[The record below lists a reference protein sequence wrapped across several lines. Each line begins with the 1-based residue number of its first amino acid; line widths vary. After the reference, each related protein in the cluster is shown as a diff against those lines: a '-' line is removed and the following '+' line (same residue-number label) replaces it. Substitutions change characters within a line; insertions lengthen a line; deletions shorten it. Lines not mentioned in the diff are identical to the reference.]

1 MTMEIKIED
10 CFIRCDREKAIVN
23 FQNPCLSGGNNCAF
37 VSKFLNFAIETQP
50 PFVVLNLQGLK
61 SIDSSGIR
69 MLSKFVI
76 QVRHQKRIHMTVLGS
91 KEIGWHQNSLTYLR
105 SLMPNLRLEL
115 T

>member
-1 MTMEIKIED
+1 MEITMKD
-10 CFIRCDREKAIVN
+10 CFIRCDREKAIVD
-23 FQNPCLSGGNNCAF
+23 FQNPSLSGGENCAF

-50 PFVVLNLQGLK
+50 PFVVLNLQGLQ
-61 SIDSSGIR
+61 SIDSSGIK

-105 SLMPNLRLEL
+105 SLMPSLRLEL